1 MTADRYDLKRFLDA
15 QGGIYAQVTDELRRG
30 RKQTHWMWFVF
41 PQIKGLG
48 YSAMAQKY
56 AISSLDEAR
65 AYLLHPVLGERLNE
79 CTGIVTRLEGRTI
92 EEIFGHPDFLKFHS
106 SLTLFAKAAPD
117 HGVFDA
123 ALAKYF
129 ASTMDRGTLD
139 RL

>member
-15 QGGIYAQVTDELRRG
+15 QGGIHAQVTDELRRG
-30 RKQTHWMWFVF
+30 RKQTHWMWFIF

-48 YSAMAQKY
+48 HSAMAQKY

-65 AYLLHPVLGERLNE
+65 AYLLHPVLGERLKE
-79 CTGIVTRLEGRTI
+79 CTGIVTSLQGRTI
-92 EEIFGHPDFLKFHS
+92 QEIFGHPDFLKFHS
-106 SLTLFAKAAPD
+106 SLTLFSKAAAD

-129 ASTMDRGTLD
+129 ASTMDLNTLD